1 MREWGMG
8 NRRMVERG
16 MRLGDCGMKECG
28 MGKRGMIEQGNE
40 IGGLWNERMGMEI
53 AEWDLSSY

>member
-53 AEWDLSSY
+53 AEWI